1 MKRFTMMVLLSIVLT
16 MVFLCCAV
24 GVYAHIEMAEEDII
38 IVARNY
44 VSVELSD
51 TGVVM
56 GSKKGRFEPAEFR
69 GVEGTTLLLFMYNR
83 ISRGKCVDL
92 VSNLYEMDPAEIA
105 PRVDHVL
112 GFLKDNKLL
121 LTSKYPN
128 PSRNFGMNK
137 FRIEEQ

>member
-1 MKRFTMMVLLSIVLT
+1 MKRLEMKVTLSIALA
-16 MVFLCCAV
+16 MVFLCCAI
-24 GVYAHIEMAEEDII
+24 GVYAHNETAEEDIV

-56 GSKKGRFEPAEFR
+56 GSKKGRFEPAEFK
-69 GVEGTTLLLFMYNR
+69 GVEGTTVLLFMYNR
-83 ISRGKCVDL
+83 ISRDKCVHL
-92 VSNLYEMDPAEIA
+92 VSKLYEKDPAEIA

-128 PSRNFGMNK
+128 PSRNYGMYK

>member
-1 MKRFTMMVLLSIVLT
+1 MTRFEMKMPLGIALV
-16 MVFLCCAV
+16 MVFLCCSI
-24 GVYAHIEMAEEDII
+24 GVYAHNETAGEDII

-44 VSVELSD
+44 VTVELSD

-56 GSKKGRFEPAEFR
+56 GSKKGRFEPAEFK
-69 GVEGTTLLLFMYNR
+69 GVEGTTVLLFMYNR
-83 ISRGKCVDL
+83 ISRDKCVHL
-92 VSNLYEMDPAEIA
+92 VSSLYEMDPADTG

-112 GFLKDNKLL
+112 SFLKDNKLL

-137 FRIEEQ
+137 FRIEEE

>member
-1 MKRFTMMVLLSIVLT
+1 MKRFKMMVSLSIVLT
-16 MVFLCCAV
+16 MAFLCCAI
-24 GVYAHIEMAEEDII
+24 GVYAHNEMAEEDIV

-56 GSKKGRFEPAEFR
+56 GSKKGRFEPAEFK
-69 GVEGTTLLLFMYNR
+69 GVDGTTVLLFMYNR
-83 ISRGKCVDL
+83 ITRDKCVHL
-92 VSNLYEMDPAEIA
+92 VSSLYEMDPTEIA

-137 FRIEEQ
+137 FRIEE

>member
-1 MKRFTMMVLLSIVLT
+1 MRFKMMVSVSIVLT
-16 MVFLCCAV
+16 MAFLCCAI
-24 GVYAHIEMAEEDII
+24 GVYAHNEMAEEDIV

-44 VSVELSD
+44 VSVELFD

-69 GVEGTTLLLFMYNR
+69 GVEGTAVLLFMYNR
-83 ISRGKCVDL
+83 ISREKCVHL
-92 VSNLYEMDPAEIA
+92 VSNLYEKDPAEIA

-128 PSRNFGMNK
+128 PSQNFGMNK

>member
-1 MKRFTMMVLLSIVLT
+1 MTRFVMKMPLSIALI
-16 MVFLCCAV
+16 MVFLCCAI
-24 GVYAHIEMAEEDII
+24 GVYAHNETVEKDII

-44 VSVELSD
+44 VTVELSD

-69 GVEGTTLLLFMYNR
+69 GVEGTTVLLFMYNR
-83 ISRGKCVDL
+83 ISRDKCVHL
-92 VSNLYEMDPAEIA
+92 VSRLYEIDPAAIG

-112 GFLKDNKLL
+112 SFLKDNELL

-137 FRIEEQ
+137 FKIEEE

>member
-1 MKRFTMMVLLSIVLT
+1 MKRFKMMVSLSIVLT
-16 MVFLCCAV
+16 MAFLCCAV
-24 GVYAHIEMAEEDII
+24 GVYAHNEMAEEDIV

-56 GSKKGRFEPAEFR
+56 GSKKGRFEPAEFK
-69 GVEGTTLLLFMYNR
+69 GVDGTTVLLFMYNR
-83 ISRGKCVDL
+83 ITRDKCVHL
-92 VSNLYEMDPAEIA
+92 VSSLYEMDPAEIA

-137 FRIEEQ
+137 FRIED